1 MPMTTYRLTEDSYA
15 CLAGDYLVFS
25 DLRSDMYRCLSREN
39 TEILLRSIPGFQ
51 MTNAPPAA
59 DADCTDEAHLQR
71 VTGVLSSAG
80 LICNAASGR
89 PFAPVRLPAPTAS
102 VVSNSCP
109 AAPSPNPGH
118 FPSFLHACLKAS
130 AMLRMQSIRRTVR
143 SVEAQRRRLGRAN
156 RRGPDL
162 MHKLARSFHRMRPY
176 YARAYLCRFDSLAL
190 IEFLFGHGC
199 LPQWVFGVK
208 CEPFAAHCWV
218 QDDNYVLNDSV
229 EYVQRFTP
237 IMAF

>member
-1 MPMTTYRLTEDSYA
+1 
-15 CLAGDYLVFS
+15 
-25 DLRSDMYRCLSREN
+25 
-39 TEILLRSIPGFQ
+39 
-51 MTNAPPAA
+51 
-59 DADCTDEAHLQR
+59 
-71 VTGVLSSAG
+71 
-80 LICNAASGR
+80 
-89 PFAPVRLPAPTAS
+89 
-102 VVSNSCP
+102 
-109 AAPSPNPGH
+109 
-118 FPSFLHACLKAS
+118 
-130 AMLRMQSIRRTVR
+130 
-143 SVEAQRRRLGRAN
+143 
-156 RRGPDL
+156 
-162 MHKLARSFHRMRPY
+162 MRPY